1 MVKKHNIFM
10 KRAIKLAKNGLGSV
24 SPNPMVGAVVVHDGV
39 IIGEGFH
46 RKYGEAHAEVNAIA
60 SVADKELLKDS
71 TIYVTLEPCC
81 HYGKTPPCAKLIID
95 SRIPRVVVGSRDP
108 SDKVSGKGIAM
119 LREAGIEVIE
129 GVMEEECRAINP
141 AFMTAHSLHRP
152 YIMLKWA
159 QSSDGYI
166 ASSDGAPV
174 KFSTPLTS
182 VLMHRKRALFDG
194 IMIGAN
200 TLRNDNPR
208 LDTRLWHGKS
218 PRPVIITRSGNLPP
232 DSYLLSESPL
242 SPIILDGNKPIAQN
256 LAALVDNGITS
267 LLVEG
272 GAELLQS
279 LIDEGLWDEARVETS
294 PAVLHDGIKAP
305 STGGVP
311 EKTFTIDNNCLYYY
325 RNTRPV
331 GVKKV

>member
-24 SPNPMVGAVVVHDGV
+24 SPNPMVGAVVVHDGM

-166 ASSDGAPV
+166 ASTDGAPV

-218 PRPVIITRSGNLPP
+218 PRPVIITRSGNLPS

-242 SPIILDGNKPIAQN
+242 SHIILDGNKPMAQN

-305 STGGVP
+305 SIGGVP

-325 RNTRPV
+325 RHTRPV

>member
-1 MVKKHNIFM
+1 M

-208 LDTRLWHGKS
+208 LDARLWHGKS
-218 PRPVIITRSGNLPP
+218 PRPVIITRSGNLPS

-242 SPIILDGNKPIAQN
+242 SPIILDGNKPMAQN

-294 PAVLHDGIKAP
+294 PIVLHDGIKAP

-325 RNTRPV
+325 RHTRPV

>member
-1 MVKKHNIFM
+1 M

-218 PRPVIITRSGNLPP
+218 PRPVIITRSGNLPS

>member
-1 MVKKHNIFM
+1 M
-10 KRAIKLAKNGLGSV
+10 AKNGLGSV
-24 SPNPMVGAVVVHDGV
+24 SPNPMVGAVVVHDGM

-166 ASSDGAPV
+166 ASTDGAPV

-218 PRPVIITRSGNLPP
+218 PRPVIITRSGNLPS

-242 SPIILDGNKPIAQN
+242 SHIILDGNKPMAQN

-305 STGGVP
+305 SIGGVP

-325 RNTRPV
+325 RHTRPV

>member
-1 MVKKHNIFM
+1 M

-24 SPNPMVGAVVVHDGV
+24 SPNPMVGAVVVHDGM

-166 ASSDGAPV
+166 ASTDGAPV

-218 PRPVIITRSGNLPP
+218 PRPVIITRSGNLPS

-242 SPIILDGNKPIAQN
+242 SHIILDGNKPMAQN

-305 STGGVP
+305 SIGGVP

-325 RNTRPV
+325 RHTRPV

>member
-1 MVKKHNIFM
+1 M
-10 KRAIKLAKNGLGSV
+10 AKNGLGSV

>member
-1 MVKKHNIFM
+1 M

-325 RNTRPV
+325 RHMRPV

>member
-1 MVKKHNIFM
+1 M